1 MKAVY
6 NRNTGLLAIA
16 LNDHSV
22 VLYDCSTY
30 GLIRRFTP
38 AMGCVTTLCFNED
51 GRWLFIAD
59 DSKQL
64 RIFDIP
70 NSIRLFF
77 YSTIDRLIDWI
88 EFEKNILSMSVSYNG
103 EFIATSHEDQ
113 IGISIWANNSYYQDI
128 ALEKIPSTPSK
139 YNRKE
144 FHS

>member
-30 GLIRRFTP
+30 GLIRRFTL
-38 AMGCVTTLCFNED
+38 AMGCITALCFNED

-70 NSIRLFF
+70 NSIR
-77 YSTIDRLIDWI
+77 ILI
-88 EFEKNILSMSVSYNG
+88 F
-103 EFIATSHEDQ
+103 TQ
-113 IGISIWANNSYYQDI
+113 Q
-128 ALEKIPSTPSK
+128 
-139 YNRKE
+139 
-144 FHS
+144 

>member
-1 MKAVY
+1 MQHVISLEEEIVKAVY

-38 AMGCVTTLCFNED
+38 AVGCISALCFNED

-70 NSIRLFF
+70 NSIRICLM
-77 YSTIDRLIDWI
+77 Y
-88 EFEKNILSMSVSYNG
+88 
-103 EFIATSHEDQ
+103 
-113 IGISIWANNSYYQDI
+113 
-128 ALEKIPSTPSK
+128 
-139 YNRKE
+139 
-144 FHS
+144 